1 MLVLS
6 QDGEKLVDTAAGTLS
21 YTDCQNKIVF
31 TANNSDLIDLATYRT
46 KEDALRALYN
56 IAWAAQEGC
65 AAYELREVDTDV
77 DH

>member
-21 YTDCQNKIVF
+21 YNDHQNELVF
-31 TANNSDLIDLATYRT
+31 TANNNDVIDLATYRT

-56 IAWAAQEGC
+56 IAWAAQEGR
-65 AAYELREVDTDV
+65 AAYELREADTDV